1 MHLLWM
7 LLMEFKALT
16 IAGQKLEKMRVV
28 CGLFLLTCL
37 ASLAASNVSADLHF
51 GYGKA
56 QEGSVL
62 IPRGGTFEVTLDS
75 NPTTGYSWAY
85 SSSSNNLALIS
96 NEFVRPQ
103 NSRLI
108 GSGGKQVFVFK
119 ADGPTT
125 LHLRYAR
132 AWENNAEPASSVSVK
147 VEVSN

>member
-1 MHLLWM
+1 MRLAFGLCLL
-7 LLMEFKALT
+7 
-16 IAGQKLEKMRVV
+16 V
-28 CGLFLLTCL
+28 CLFTL
-37 ASLAASNVSADLHF
+37 AFANVSADLHF

-75 NPTTGYSWAY
+75 NPTTGFSWAY
-85 SSSSNNLALIS
+85 SSSSNNLALVS
-96 NEFVRPQ
+96 NDFVRPQ

-119 ADGPTT
+119 ADGATT

>member
-1 MHLLWM
+1 
-7 LLMEFKALT
+7 
-16 IAGQKLEKMRVV
+16 MRAVF
-28 CGLFLLTCL
+28 GIFLLSCFVGF
-37 ASLAASNVSADLHF
+37 SLCNVSADLHF

-56 QEGSVL
+56 QEGNVL

-75 NPTTGYSWAY
+75 NPTTGFSWAY

-119 ADGPTT
+119 ASGPTT
-125 LHLRYAR
+125 LYLRYAR
-132 AWENNAEPASSVSVK
+132 PWENSAEPASSVSVK
-147 VEVSN
+147 VDVSD

>member
-1 MHLLWM
+1 
-7 LLMEFKALT
+7 
-16 IAGQKLEKMRVV
+16 MRVV
-28 CGLFLLTCL
+28 LGLFLLTCL

-56 QEGSVL
+56 QEGRVL

-85 SSSSNNLALIS
+85 SSISSNNLTLIS
-96 NEFVRPQ
+96 NEFIRPQ

-132 AWENNAEPASSVSVK
+132 AWENNVEPASSVSVK

>member
-1 MHLLWM
+1 M
-7 LLMEFKALT
+7 LLKALKAVT
-16 IAGQKLEKMRVV
+16 CFARNEDKMRVFH
-28 CGLFLLTCL
+28 GLFLLTCL

-56 QEGSVL
+56 QEGRVL

-85 SSSSNNLALIS
+85 SSISSNNLSLIS
-96 NEFVRPQ
+96 NEFIRPQ
-103 NSRLI
+103 NSRLV

>member
-1 MHLLWM
+1 
-7 LLMEFKALT
+7 
-16 IAGQKLEKMRVV
+16 MRVAFGILLLA
-28 CGLFLLTCL
+28 CLFSLAL
-37 ASLAASNVSADLHF
+37 ASVSADLHF
-51 GYGKA
+51 GYGKS
-56 QEGSVL
+56 QEGSVE

-85 SSSSNNLALIS
+85 SSSSNNLALVS

-119 ADGPTT
+119 ADVPTT

-132 AWENNAEPASSVSVK
+132 AWENSAKPASSVTVK
-147 VEVSN
+147 VEVK

>member
-1 MHLLWM
+1 
-7 LLMEFKALT
+7 
-16 IAGQKLEKMRVV
+16 MRVAFGFFLV
-28 CGLFLLTCL
+28 ACLFSFAL
-37 ASLAASNVSADLHF
+37 ASVSADLHF
-51 GYGKA
+51 GFGKA

-75 NPTTGYSWAY
+75 NPTTGFSWAY
-85 SSSSNNLALIS
+85 SFSSNNLALVS
-96 NEFVRPQ
+96 NDFVRPQ

-132 AWENNAEPASSVSVK
+132 AWENNAEPAASVTVK

>member
-1 MHLLWM
+1 
-7 LLMEFKALT
+7 
-16 IAGQKLEKMRVV
+16 MRDAF
-28 CGLFLLTCL
+28 GLFLGACL
-37 ASLAASNVSADLHF
+37 VSLVLSDVAADLHF
-51 GYGKA
+51 GFGKA
-56 QEGSVL
+56 QEGRVQ
-62 IPRGGTFEVTLDS
+62 IPQGGTFEVTLDS